1 MKKNVGANIAL
12 VAVFAALIAAF
23 SLMPPLFAV
32 AGVPFAI
39 QLVIVLLAP
48 LVLGPRQGALAALLY
63 VVAGVAGLPVFA
75 GQRSGVAVLLGATG
89 GYLIGYVLSA
99 VVVGLVA
106 SLALRARRRGAA
118 EFAGLALAAAL
129 GVVMVHACGVA
140 GLMLAG
146 NKGAG
151 MAFGDAVIATSAF
164 LPLDFV
170 KAILATVIA
179 GAILRAFPRLRA
191 LHW

>member
-1 MKKNVGANIAL
+1 MKKNAGANVAL

-23 SLMPPLFAV
+23 ALMPPLFAV

-75 GQRSGVAVLLGATG
+75 GQRSGVSVLLGVTG
-89 GYLIGYVLSA
+89 GYLVGYVLGA
-99 VVVGLVA
+99 LVVGIFA
-106 SLALRARRRGAA
+106 SLAVKARPKAWL
-118 EFAGLALAAAL
+118 EFAGLTLAAAL
-129 GVVMVHACGVA
+129 GVVAVHACGVA

-164 LPLDFV
+164 LPVDFV
-170 KAILATVIA
+170 KAVLAALVA

-191 LHW
+191 LRW